1 MILVGGWRQET
12 DIGTGGPGGCEMWA
26 HHISEL
32 LAVKLTGPV
41 AVQGKHQMV
50 DDSHGIIR
58 FALTKQF
65 RSKIK
70 DDDPLATRVSVP
82 LYYDRRGEI
91 IAITIS
97 ADEIRTCFDKG
108 MKEPMEMVV
117 NKLKVLDRQ
126 YGNSIGVVIA
136 GGSLRTKGAKDEL
149 LRRFPTS
156 MQDRVKFA
164 DDLEMKWR

>member
-1 MILVGGWRQET
+1 MIPVRGWRDET
-12 DIGTGGPGGCEMWA
+12 NTRTGGPGGCEMWA

-32 LAVKLTGPV
+32 LASKLKGPV

-50 DDSHGIIR
+50 DDSQGNIC

-82 LYYDRRGEI
+82 LYYDRRGEV

-108 MKEPMEMVV
+108 MKEPIRMIVS
-117 NKLKVLDRQ
+117 KLEGLDRQ

-149 LRRFPTS
+149 LRRCPAS
-156 MQDRVKFA
+156 MRDRVRFA
-164 DDLEMKWR
+164 DDMEMKWR